1 MQLKH
6 QMKKYSYFLIILALA
21 VACSPRKNTFVN
33 RNYQSFYAYYNTLF
47 NSKDALES
55 ELNTRKNS
63 HQDNFYQPYI
73 KLLTFDNDHEIESE
87 NNTLD
92 AQNAPFAAGASSISY
107 SSPNSKKGMSVL
119 EISEA
124 KALKTIEQHAMLFDG
139 KEKNKRIFEAQL
151 MLAKAR
157 MYQEKYLEA
166 LDALN
171 YIFSHM
177 KEDKRLPLAKIYE
190 AKIFSL
196 MKDYYKANEIFMAL
210 KEEKLSKSDKKLLS
224 IFYAESL
231 LQSGQKEAAVEEL
244 AQAYALNKN
253 KNLRS
258 RIAFLRGQILSKLGR
273 NEEARE
279 SFVTAYQKANN
290 FEFEVKSQIEIAKTF
305 DNSKKEDY
313 ESLKTY
319 LEKISKK
326 GTYAS
331 RKNEF
336 YYALGL
342 MAMKAG
348 KEEEANKFF
357 QKSLKEKVSDG
368 QIRGLTYYE
377 IGKKY
382 LEKEDY
388 LSAGVYYDSAVTQM
402 TYAPQREELKTF
414 STDIKK
420 ISKNYYLIKKND
432 SILALTKMND
442 QQRLAYFNQQI
453 EKLKAKEA
461 KEEAEKLKAS
471 KEKEFKVADF
481 VLDNTFGTNSTR
493 GFADFGTSTKGFYFD
508 NLTTVSKGQAN
519 FKQIWGERALA
530 DNWRYSSKT
539 TSIEDLKNEALGK
552 TEVKNP
558 RRFEPEF
565 YIEKIP
571 TNAQDIAQ
579 LKQDR
584 DTASLGLGMMYE
596 NIFSNTKLATKTL
609 FDLVNAQPKEDV
621 KLQAL
626 YQIFSINYE
635 KNPQEAQKAKNIII
649 SEFPYTHYAE
659 FVKNPKRGGL
669 GVASSEVENI
679 YKQAYQLYIEEKYE
693 DSKALIEKTIEAYPK
708 DALLPKLSLLN
719 AFNTGKTVGKEIM
732 ILQLQQISL
741 NYEKLPEGE
750 KAKQMLAYLSS
761 DLKTPITEQSKTAQP
776 SVSITVTDETAKD
789 HEEEAPNLNLAPSTV
804 PPQINLNEL
813 RKQKLQKETIKVS
826 PK

>member
-1 MQLKH
+1 
-6 QMKKYSYFLIILALA
+6 MKKYSYFLIILAFA

-33 RNYQSFYAYYNTLF
+33 RNYQNFYAYYNTLF
-47 NSKDALES
+47 NSKEALES
-55 ELNTRKNS
+55 ELNTRQSS

-87 NNTLD
+87 NNTSD
-92 AQNAPFAAGASSISY
+92 TQNAPFAAGASSVSY
-107 SSPNSKKGMSVL
+107 ASPESKKGMSVL
-119 EISEA
+119 EISET
-124 KALKTIEQHAMLFDG
+124 KALKAIQKHAMLFDG
-139 KEKNKRIFEAQL
+139 KEKNKRIFEAHL

-157 MYQEKYLEA
+157 MYQEKYIEA

-196 MKDYYKANEIFMAL
+196 MKDHYKANEIFMAL
-210 KEEKLSKSDKKLLS
+210 KEEKLSKSNKKLLS
-224 IFYAESL
+224 LFYAESL

-244 AQAYALNKN
+244 TQAYALNKN
-253 KNLRS
+253 RNLRS
-258 RIAFLRGQILSKLGR
+258 RIAFLRGQILSKLER
-273 NEEARE
+273 YEEARE

-305 DNSKKEDY
+305 DSSKKEDY

-348 KEEEANKFF
+348 KEEEANTFF
-357 QKSLKEKVSDG
+357 QKSLKGKVSDG

-402 TYAPQREELKTF
+402 TYTPQKEELKML

-432 SILALTKMND
+432 SILALTKMNG

-471 KEKEFKVADF
+471 KEKEFKTADF
-481 VLDNTFGTNSTR
+481 ALDNTFGNNTR

-519 FKQIWGERALA
+519 FKQVWGERVLA

-609 FDLVNAQPKEDV
+609 FDLVDAQPKEDV

-635 KNPQEAQKAKNIII
+635 KNPQEAEKAKNLII

-669 GVASSEVENI
+669 GSASSEVENI
-679 YKQAYQLYIEEKYE
+679 YKQAYQLYTEEKYE
-693 DSKALIEKTIEAYPK
+693 DSKTLIEKTIEAYPK
-708 DALLPKLSLLN
+708 DALVPKLSLLN

-761 DLKTPITEQSKTAQP
+761 DLKTPTTEQSKTAQP
-776 SVSITVTDETAKD
+776 SVSVIVTDETAEEQ
-789 HEEEAPNLNLAPSTV
+789 EEETPNLNLAPSTT
-804 PPQINLNEL
+804 PPEINLKEL
-813 RKQKLQKETIKVS
+813 RKQRLQKENIKVS

>member
-1 MQLKH
+1 
-6 QMKKYSYFLIILALA
+6 
-21 VACSPRKNTFVN
+21 
-33 RNYQSFYAYYNTLF
+33 
-47 NSKDALES
+47 
-55 ELNTRKNS
+55 
-63 HQDNFYQPYI
+63 
-73 KLLTFDNDHEIESE
+73 
-87 NNTLD
+87 
-92 AQNAPFAAGASSISY
+92 
-107 SSPNSKKGMSVL
+107 
-119 EISEA
+119 
-124 KALKTIEQHAMLFDG
+124 
-139 KEKNKRIFEAQL
+139 
-151 MLAKAR
+151 
-157 MYQEKYLEA
+157 
-166 LDALN
+166 
-171 YIFSHM
+171 
-177 KEDKRLPLAKIYE
+177 
-190 AKIFSL
+190 
-196 MKDYYKANEIFMAL
+196 
-210 KEEKLSKSDKKLLS
+210 
-224 IFYAESL
+224 
-231 LQSGQKEAAVEEL
+231 
-244 AQAYALNKN
+244 
-253 KNLRS
+253 
-258 RIAFLRGQILSKLGR
+258 
-273 NEEARE
+273 
-279 SFVTAYQKANN
+279 
-290 FEFEVKSQIEIAKTF
+290 
-305 DNSKKEDY
+305 
-313 ESLKTY
+313 
-319 LEKISKK
+319 
-326 GTYAS
+326 
-331 RKNEF
+331 
-336 YYALGL
+336 

>member
-1 MQLKH
+1 
-6 QMKKYSYFLIILALA
+6 MKKYSYFLIILAFA
-21 VACSPRKNTFVN
+21 AACSPRKNTFVN
-33 RNYQSFYAYYNTLF
+33 RNYQNFYAYYNTLF
-47 NSKDALES
+47 NSKEALES

-73 KLLTFDNDHEIESE
+73 KLLTFDNDHEVESE
-87 NNTLD
+87 KSTSD
-92 AQNAPFAAGASSISY
+92 TQNAPFAAGASSISY
-107 SSPNSKKGMSVL
+107 DSPESKKGMSIL
-119 EISEA
+119 EISEV

-139 KEKNKRIFEAQL
+139 KEKNKRMFEAHL

-224 IFYAESL
+224 LFYAESL
-231 LQSGQKEAAVEEL
+231 LQSGQKEAAAEEL
-244 AQAYALNKN
+244 AQAYTLNKN
-253 KNLRS
+253 RNLRS

-273 NEEARE
+273 YEEARE

-305 DNSKKEDY
+305 NNSKKEDY
-313 ESLKTY
+313 EGLKTY

-348 KEEEANKFF
+348 EEEEANKFF

-402 TYAPQREELKTF
+402 TYAPQKEELKTL

-432 SILALTKMND
+432 SILALTKMNE

-461 KEEAEKLKAS
+461 KEETEKLKAS

-481 VLDNTFGTNSTR
+481 ALDNTFGTNSTR

-519 FKQIWGERALA
+519 FKQIWGERTLA
-530 DNWRYSSKT
+530 DNWRYSSKN

-635 KNPQEAQKAKNIII
+635 KNPQEAEKAKNIII

-669 GVASSEVENI
+669 GVASSEVEDI
-679 YKQAYQLYIEEKYE
+679 YKQAYQLYTEEKYE
-693 DSKALIEKTIEAYPK
+693 DSKTLIEKTIEAYPK
-708 DALLPKLSLLN
+708 DALVPKLSLLN

-761 DLKTPITEQSKTAQP
+761 DLKTPTDEQSKTAQP
-776 SVSITVTDETAKD
+776 SVSVVVTDETAED
-789 HEEEAPNLNLAPSTV
+789 QGEEAPNLNLAPSTT
-804 PPQINLNEL
+804 PPKINLNEL
-813 RKQKLQKETIKVS
+813 RKQKLQKETIKAN

>member
-1 MQLKH
+1 
-6 QMKKYSYFLIILALA
+6 MKKYSYFLIILALA

-33 RNYQSFYAYYNTLF
+33 RNYQNFYAYYNTLF
-47 NSKDALES
+47 NSKDALEN
-55 ELNTRKNS
+55 ELNARKNK
-63 HQDNFYQPYI
+63 HQENFYQPYI
-73 KLLTFDNDHEIESE
+73 KLLTFDNDHEVESE
-87 NNTLD
+87 KGTSD
-92 AQNAPFAAGASSISY
+92 TQNAPFAAGASSISY
-107 SSPNSKKGMSVL
+107 GSPNSKKGMSIL

-139 KEKNKRIFEAQL
+139 KEKNKRMFEAHL

-224 IFYAESL
+224 LFYAETL
-231 LQSGQKEAAVEEL
+231 LQSGQKEATVEEL

-273 NEEARE
+273 YEEARE

-313 ESLKTY
+313 ENLKTY

-402 TYAPQREELKTF
+402 TYAPQREELKTL
-414 STDIKK
+414 STDTKK

-432 SILALTKMND
+432 SILALTKMNE

-471 KEKEFKVADF
+471 KEKDFKVADF
-481 VLDNTFGTNSTR
+481 ALDNTFGNNTR
-493 GFADFGTSTKGFYFD
+493 GFADFGTSTKGFYFN

-519 FKQIWGERALA
+519 FKQIWGERSLA

-635 KNPQEAQKAKNIII
+635 KNPQEAEKAKNIII

-669 GVASSEVENI
+669 GGASSEVESI
-679 YKQAYQLYIEEKYE
+679 YKQAYQLYTEEKYE

-708 DALLPKLSLLN
+708 DALVPKLSLLN
-719 AFNTGKTVGKEIM
+719 AFNTGKTMGKEIM

-776 SVSITVTDETAKD
+776 SVSVTVTDETAKD
-789 HEEEAPNLNLAPSTV
+789 HEEEAPNLNLAPSTT
-804 PPQINLNEL
+804 PPKINLNEL

>member
-33 RNYQSFYAYYNTLF
+33 RNYQNFYTYYNTLF
-47 NSKDALES
+47 NSKDALED
-55 ELNTRKNS
+55 EINTRKNK
-63 HQDNFYQPYI
+63 HQDNFYQSYI
-73 KLLTFDNDHEIESE
+73 KLLSYDNEHEIQEDFSTE
-87 NNTLD
+87 E
-92 AQNAPFAAGASSISY
+92 APFGAGGLENISQ
-107 SSPNSKKGMSVL
+107 SPVSKKNTSSL

-124 KALKTIEQHAMLFDG
+124 KALKAIQKHSMLFEG
-139 KEKNKRIFEAQL
+139 EEKNKRIFEAQL

-190 AKIFSL
+190 AKIASL
-196 MKDYYKANEIFMAL
+196 MKDHYKANEIFMAL
-210 KEEKLSKSDKKLLS
+210 KEEKLSKSNKKLLS
-224 IFYAESL
+224 LFYAETL

-273 NEEARE
+273 YEEARE

-313 ESLKTY
+313 ENLKTY

-402 TYAPQREELKTF
+402 TYAPQREELKTL
-414 STDIKK
+414 STDTKK

-432 SILALTKMND
+432 SILALTKMNE

-471 KEKEFKVADF
+471 KEKDFKVADF
-481 VLDNTFGTNSTR
+481 ALDNTFGNNTR
-493 GFADFGTSTKGFYFD
+493 GFADFGTSTKGFYFN

-519 FKQIWGERALA
+519 FKQIWGERSLA

-635 KNPQEAQKAKNIII
+635 KNPQEAEKAKNIII

-669 GVASSEVENI
+669 GGASSEVESI
-679 YKQAYQLYIEEKYE
+679 YKQAYQLYTEEKYE

-708 DALLPKLSLLN
+708 DALVPKLSLLN
-719 AFNTGKTVGKEIM
+719 AFNTGKTMGKEIM

-750 KAKQMLAYLSS
+750 KVKQMLAYLSS

-776 SVSITVTDETAKD
+776 SVSVTVTDETAKD
-789 HEEEAPNLNLAPSTV
+789 HEEEAPNLNLAPSTT
-804 PPQINLNEL
+804 PPKINLNEL

>member
-1 MQLKH
+1 
-6 QMKKYSYFLIILALA
+6 MKKYSYFLIILALA

-33 RNYQSFYAYYNTLF
+33 RNYQNFYTYYNTLF
-47 NSKDALES
+47 NSKDALED
-55 ELNTRKNS
+55 EINTRKNK
-63 HQDNFYQPYI
+63 HQDNFYQSYI
-73 KLLTFDNDHEIESE
+73 KLLSYDNEHEIQEDFSTE
-87 NNTLD
+87 E
-92 AQNAPFAAGASSISY
+92 APFGAGGLENISQ
-107 SSPNSKKGMSVL
+107 SPVSKKNTSSL

-124 KALKTIEQHAMLFDG
+124 KALKAIQKHSMLFEG
-139 KEKNKRIFEAQL
+139 EEKNKRIFEAQL

-190 AKIFSL
+190 AKIASL
-196 MKDYYKANEIFMAL
+196 MKDHYKANEIFMAL
-210 KEEKLSKSDKKLLS
+210 KEEKLSKSNKKLLS
-224 IFYAESL
+224 LFYAETL

-273 NEEARE
+273 YEEARE

-402 TYAPQREELKTF
+402 TYAPQREELKTL

-481 VLDNTFGTNSTR
+481 ALDNTFGNNTR

-519 FKQIWGERALA
+519 FKQIWGERALT

-609 FDLVNAQPKEDV
+609 FDLVNSQPKEDI

-635 KNPQEAQKAKNIII
+635 KNPQEAEKAKNIII

-669 GVASSEVENI
+669 GVASSEVESI
-679 YKQAYQLYIEEKYE
+679 YKQAYQLYTEEKYE
-693 DSKALIEKTIEAYPK
+693 DSKALIEKTIETHPK
-708 DALLPKLSLLN
+708 NALVPKLSLLN

-776 SVSITVTDETAKD
+776 SVNVVVTDETAKD
-789 HEEEAPNLNLAPSTV
+789 HEEEAPNINLAPSTV

>member
-1 MQLKH
+1 
-6 QMKKYSYFLIILALA
+6 MKKYSYFLIILALA

-33 RNYQSFYAYYNTLF
+33 RNYQNFYTYYNTLF
-47 NSKDALES
+47 NSKDALED
-55 ELNTRKNS
+55 EINTRKNK
-63 HQDNFYQPYI
+63 HQDNFYQSYI
-73 KLLTFDNDHEIESE
+73 KLLSYDNEHEIQEDFSTE
-87 NNTLD
+87 E
-92 AQNAPFAAGASSISY
+92 APFGAGGLENISQ
-107 SSPNSKKGMSVL
+107 SPVSKKNTSSL

-124 KALKTIEQHAMLFDG
+124 KALKAIQKHSMLFEG
-139 KEKNKRIFEAQL
+139 EEKNKRIFEAQL

-190 AKIFSL
+190 AKIASL
-196 MKDYYKANEIFMAL
+196 MKDHYKANEIFMAL
-210 KEEKLSKSDKKLLS
+210 KEEKLSKSNKKLLS
-224 IFYAESL
+224 LFYAETL

-273 NEEARE
+273 YEEARE

-313 ESLKTY
+313 ENLKTY

-402 TYAPQREELKTF
+402 TYAPQREELKTL
-414 STDIKK
+414 STDTKK

-432 SILALTKMND
+432 SILALTKMNE

-471 KEKEFKVADF
+471 KEKDFKVADF
-481 VLDNTFGTNSTR
+481 ALDNTFGNNTR
-493 GFADFGTSTKGFYFD
+493 GFADFGTSTKGFYFN

-519 FKQIWGERALA
+519 FKQIWGERSLA

-635 KNPQEAQKAKNIII
+635 KNPQEAEKAKNIII

-669 GVASSEVENI
+669 GGASSEVESI
-679 YKQAYQLYIEEKYE
+679 YKQAYQLYTEEKYE

-708 DALLPKLSLLN
+708 DALVPKLSLLN
-719 AFNTGKTVGKEIM
+719 AFNTGKTMGKEIM

-750 KAKQMLAYLSS
+750 KVKQMLAYLSS

-776 SVSITVTDETAKD
+776 SVSVTVTDETAKD
-789 HEEEAPNLNLAPSTV
+789 HEEEAPNLNLAPSTT
-804 PPQINLNEL
+804 PPKINLNEL